1 MSPNLERFLAIAYL
15 QVVGRYKATRL
26 GFAWSFVKPMM
37 QFVFFFIIFGF
48 LIKASDEP
56 LGIYAIKLYLG
67 LSCWWLWAEG
77 TSAAMHSIAAN
88 PNFVVHVKIPLYT
101 MPLAAVMSAWIN
113 HVFTFLVFL
122 IAYLIYSANSF
133 TQDYIFL
140 SVYGYF
146 LLVVVTLLIGCLL
159 AYLAT
164 MYRDVIQVWDILLF
178 YAVFFCPIIYAPAV
192 PERFKLLYYL
202 AIPIAYP
209 LECIKAAFFGKPPDY
224 SGSLAFN
231 MIFLAELGII
241 AAAVVAIIQSCE
253 GRVRDSI

>member
-1 MSPNLERFLAIAYL
+1 MSPNVERFFAIAYL

-77 TSAAMHSIAAN
+77 TSSAMHSIAAN

-101 MPLAAVMSAWIN
+101 MPLAAVMSAWVN
-113 HVFTFLVFL
+113 HVITFLVFV
-122 IAYLIYSANSF
+122 IAYLIYSTGTF
-133 TQDYIFL
+133 TPDLFFL
-140 SVYGYF
+140 SVYGY
-146 LLVVVTLLIGCLL
+146 LLFVMVTLLFGCLL
-159 AYLAT
+159 AYLAA
-164 MYRDVIQVWDILLF
+164 MYRDVTHVWEILLF
-178 YAVFFCPIIYAPAV
+178 YAIFFCPIIFRPAV

-202 AIPIAYP
+202 ANPIAYP
-209 LECIKAAFFGKPPDY
+209 LECIKAVFFGILPELA
-224 SGSLAFN
+224 GSLSFN
-231 MIFLAELGII
+231 ILFLTELGMI
-241 AAAVVAIIQSCE
+241 AVGVVALIQASE
-253 GRVRDSI
+253 RRVRDSV